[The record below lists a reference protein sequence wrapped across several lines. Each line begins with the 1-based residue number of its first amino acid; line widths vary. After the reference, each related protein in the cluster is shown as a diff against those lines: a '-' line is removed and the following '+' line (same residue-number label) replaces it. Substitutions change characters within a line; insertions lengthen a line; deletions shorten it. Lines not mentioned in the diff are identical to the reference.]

1 MIKKLTRAT
10 LKTIILEE
18 RRAVTRA
25 LIAEG
30 GCGCGMCSTCRS
42 SLSSMSG
49 IESHDEPANSMIISY
64 DDEGMPSSHNY
75 MDHATANATH
85 AYPYEDDTGGDI
97 VHGHDFGQSYMAK
110 QQLHTIMK
118 MAQKLDGMIEGDE
131 ELEDWCESKLAVA
144 TSMLQSVTEFVSY
157 HKAASHPDA
166 ESHPADHGMGSL
178 MRILREE

>member
-1 MIKKLTRAT
+1 
-10 LKTIILEE
+10 
-18 RRAVTRA
+18 
-25 LIAEG
+25 
-30 GCGCGMCSTCRS
+30 
-42 SLSSMSG
+42 
-49 IESHDEPANSMIISY
+49 
-64 DDEGMPSSHNY
+64 
-75 MDHATANATH
+75 
-85 AYPYEDDTGGDI
+85 
-97 VHGHDFGQSYMAK
+97 MAK

-118 MAQKLDGMIEGDE
+118 MAQKLDGMIGGDE